1 MHEKDLIIVA
11 GPVIIEDNKI
21 LLNREIKKGNIESP
35 FFMLPGG
42 KVKPE
47 ESPRHACIREAAEE
61 LGISIEIIRP
71 LETMIVDRPDN
82 PGSKAILIH
91 YLAKRISD
99 IRPPAEAT
107 VEWGWFDIDD
117 LPKNC
122 TDNIYTVVDLYLN
135 ESSV

>member
-99 IRPPAEAT
+99 IHPPAEAT
-107 VEWGWFDIDD
+107 VEWGWFDIHD